1 MQKQILDNK
10 VKNPQPYRDGEDVGF
25 VSAVNNNS
33 TKFIAIQ
40 PRVIIWGDNVRR
52 LLFRCLE
59 VIDRLDAAY
68 DFGGG
73 SDVFN
78 DFVYAFISHG
88 RLIKCIR
95 NDAGGKDACHIL
107 LVFFHSQT
115 LKRGG
120 TGHQTARAVRCG
132 AVPVFVALADANE
145 GAVAHIDVNEQLL
158 ADLLA

>member
-1 MQKQILDNK
+1 MKTTHSPIVMVMLW
-10 VKNPQPYRDGEDVGF
+10 VLFLPL
-25 VSAVNNNS
+25 
-33 TKFIAIQ
+33 TTIAQ
-40 PRVIIWGDNVRR
+40 NLSQYNRCVIIWGHNVMR

-73 SDVFN
+73 SDIFN
-78 DFVYAFISHG
+78 DFVYAFISHR